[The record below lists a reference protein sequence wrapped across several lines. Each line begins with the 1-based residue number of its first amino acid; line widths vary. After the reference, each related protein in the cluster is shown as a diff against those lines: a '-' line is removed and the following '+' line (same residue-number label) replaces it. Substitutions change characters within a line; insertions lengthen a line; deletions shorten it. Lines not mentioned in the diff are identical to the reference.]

1 MISTCVL
8 FEEVEAVD
16 EFFIFDFG
24 VCEVVPHADKSLHP
38 YQFLDLLVE
47 HQILGLPLLFQAIVI
62 MGSKWLK
69 AYRKLTLS

>member
-24 VCEVVPHADKSLHP
+24 VCEVVPHADKSL
-38 YQFLDLLVE
+38 LV
-47 HQILGLPLLFQAIVI
+47 GLVFDGLHRFTLTSSSIFSLSTKYWVSLSC
-62 MGSKWLK
+62 SK
-69 AYRKLTLS
+69 R